1 MSAAPNLS
9 FDLSAVV
16 DDVVEGLRA
25 FVEKEVVSRHEHYR
39 DLLDDP
45 RQRYGPDGLYAPAVL
60 DLIREVR
67 MASSA
72 AGFYTMFVPEEIG
85 GGGLGSEALYRVWE
99 DLYHRFGSHHWL
111 MASTVAHWARGPSHV
126 LIHASPE
133 ARRDTLPRLLSG
145 EKSMCFA
152 MSEPDAG
159 SDARQMRTRA
169 VPDGDDWLID
179 GSKIW
184 VTNGP
189 YADYAVVFAR
199 VEGLSSGG
207 APTSAGGISAFLV
220 PTVTPGFEAEGSI
233 RMWGDIGSDEAVLH
247 FDQVRV
253 GPEMVLGQI
262 GGGLAIAMSG
272 VTAGR
277 VYNSAR
283 AVGLARWALE
293 TGLTYA
299 QDRQAFG
306 KAIAG
311 HQGVAFPLAEAAMEV
326 HAAHLMGLN
335 CALLL
340 DAGKPA
346 TKELS
351 MSKAYS
357 TEAAVRA
364 IDRVIQ
370 THGAMGFTNELGLVE
385 AYHAV
390 RKALVADGTS
400 EILRRAIAGRLF
412 AGDVDL

>member
-1 MSAAPNLS
+1 MSAASNLS
-9 FDLSAVV
+9 FTLSPVV
-16 DDVVEGLRA
+16 DDVVEGLA
-25 FVEKEVVSRHEHYR
+25 SFVEKEVVTRHEQSR
-39 DLLDDP
+39 ALLDDP
-45 RQRYGPDGLYAPAVL
+45 RTRYGPDGLYAPAVL
-60 DLIREVR
+60 DIIREVR

-72 AGFYTMFVPEEIG
+72 AGFYTMFVPESIG

-99 DLYHRFGSHHWL
+99 DLHHRFGPHHWL

-126 LIHASPE
+126 LIHASPQ
-133 ARRDTLPRLLSG
+133 ARREILPGLLAG

-169 VPDGDDWLID
+169 VPDGEDWLID

-199 VEGLSSGG
+199 VEGVPAGG
-207 APTSAGGISAFLV
+207 APSGGGISAFLV
-220 PTVTPGFEAEGSI
+220 PTATPGFQAEGSI

-253 GPEMVLGQI
+253 GPEMVLGEI

-293 TGLTYA
+293 AGLAYA

-340 DAGKPA
+340 DAGRPA

-357 TEAAVRA
+357 TEVAVRA

-370 THGAMGFTNELGLVE
+370 THGAIGFTNELGLVD

-400 EILRRAIAGRLF
+400 EILRRAIAARLF
-412 AGDVDL
+412 AGDVEL